1 MDKPG
6 LNQKNRVCKT
16 CRKSFEHDE
25 SVSCNPLAVFELKLL
40 GNNLVLGVERG
51 VVATAV
57 VVGESAEYGLITHAK
72 NH

>member
-16 CRKSFEHDE
+16 CRESFEHDE

-40 GNNLVLGVERG
+40 GNNLVLGVECG
-51 VVATAV
+51 AVATAV
-57 VVGESAEYGLITHAK
+57 VVGESDEYGLITHAQS
-72 NH
+72 H

>member
-6 LNQKNRVCKT
+6 LNPKSCVCKT
-16 CRKSFEHDE
+16 CRKLFEHDE

-40 GNNLVLGVERG
+40 GNNLVLGVEHG

-57 VVGESAEYGLITHAK
+57 VVGESTEYGLITHAK
-72 NH
+72 SH

>member
-6 LNQKNRVCKT
+6 LNPRNRVCKT

-25 SVSCNPLAVFELKLL
+25 TVSCNPLAVFELKLL
-40 GNNLVLGVERG
+40 GNNLVLGVEFG
-51 VVATAV
+51 VVATAT

-72 NH
+72 SH

>member
-1 MDKPG
+1 MDKPS
-6 LNQKNRVCKT
+6 LNPRNRVCKT
-16 CRKSFEHDE
+16 CHKSFERDQ

-57 VVGESAEYGLITHAK
+57 VVGESAEYGLITHA
-72 NH
+72 NSH